1 MTQRVRC
8 FPTSPNPFTTTENTA
23 MNTATLPSVTTENYF
38 DAARGL
44 YWFCCH
50 WHGGQDTTLYS
61 ILSSRLD
68 YHPGMGE
75 DAPDPEDTTGED
87 WEASEFYCAL
97 EAIPARDRD
106 SAAESLLEAIQAA
119 YDAAHD

>member
-1 MTQRVRC
+1 
-8 FPTSPNPFTTTENTA
+8 

-50 WHGGQDTTLYS
+50 WHDGQWGTLYS
-61 ILSSRLD
+61 VMSRLD

-75 DAPDPEDTTGED
+75 DAPDPDDETGED
-87 WEASEFYCAL
+87 CEASEFYCAL
-97 EAIPARDRD
+97 EAIPEHEHD
-106 SAAESLLEAIQAA
+106 SAAETLLEAIQAA